1 VRRLRRRACERSLA
15 ASAVQREPDG
25 AVAGGGLQVREQEG
39 GGVCTQS
46 ALLMQQLPEASP
58 FRTLSAAGAFA

>member
-1 VRRLRRRACERSLA
+1 MFLGIMGSMLLGSVTYAFCRHPELPRC
-15 ASAVQREPDG
+15 V
-25 AVAGGGLQVREQEG
+25 QVREQEV
-39 GGVCTQS
+39 GGVCNQS